1 MAVGKQCDLE
11 KSYFWLLSWLID
23 MSESFDK
30 QKMMETL
37 VDPDVSS
44 ILAELEGG
52 EKDSAY
58 LTAKLQLS
66 LDQIKI
72 LLSYVMEH
80 QFVVINHNGGKEIF
94 KVDPNKL
101 NKIMESEDNFK
112 NVVDGLTELDQF
124 LN

>member
-1 MAVGKQCDLE
+1 MVDLCE
-11 KSYFWLLSWLID
+11 NI
-23 MSESFDK
+23 DK

-52 EKDSAY
+52 EKDSSY
-58 LTAKLQLS
+58 LESKLNLS
-66 LDQIKI
+66 VNQIKDR
-72 LLSYVMEH
+72 LSYVIENK
-80 QFVVINHNGGKEIF
+80 FVIVTQNNGKEIF
-94 KVDPNKL
+94 NVDLSKL
-101 NKIMESEDNFK
+101 NKIMENDDNFK

>member
-1 MAVGKQCDLE
+1 MGE
-11 KSYFWLLSWLID
+11 SY
-23 MSESFDK
+23 DK

-52 EKDSAY
+52 EKDAAY

-66 LDQIKI
+66 LDQIKNI
-72 LLSYVMEH
+72 LSYVVEH
-80 QFVVINHNGGKEIF
+80 QFVVIYQNDDKAIF
-94 KVDPNKL
+94 KVDLNKL
-101 NKIMESEDNFK
+101 NKIMENDDNFK

>member
-1 MAVGKQCDLE
+1 
-11 KSYFWLLSWLID
+11 

-52 EKDSAY
+52 EKDSVY
-58 LTAKLQLS
+58 LTEKLQLTIN
-66 LDQIKI
+66 QIKD
-72 LLSYVMEH
+72 LLSYVIEH
-80 QFVVINHNGGKEIF
+80 KFVVINQNNDKEIF
-94 KVDPNKL
+94 KVDMDKL
-101 NKIMESEDNFK
+101 NKIMESDDNFK
-112 NVVDGLTELDQF
+112 NIVDGLTELDQF

>member
-1 MAVGKQCDLE
+1 MN
-11 KSYFWLLSWLID
+11 
-23 MSESFDK
+23 ESFDK
-30 QKMMETL
+30 QKMMESL
-37 VDPDVSS
+37 VDPEVSS

-66 LDQIKI
+66 IDQIKDI
-72 LLSYVMEH
+72 LSYVLEH
-80 QFVVINHNGGKEIF
+80 KFVVINQNNGKEMF
-94 KVDPNKL
+94 KVDLNKL
-101 NKIMESEDNFK
+101 NKIMENDDNFK